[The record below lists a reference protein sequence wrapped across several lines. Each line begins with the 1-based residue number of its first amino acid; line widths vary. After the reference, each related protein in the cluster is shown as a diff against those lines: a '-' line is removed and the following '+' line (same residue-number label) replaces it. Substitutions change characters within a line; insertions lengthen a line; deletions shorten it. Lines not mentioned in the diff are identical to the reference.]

1 MSGHA
6 RQGVATDMV
15 TVCLVDGEATGWAV
29 SGSFF
34 QDVRKTKNGSFIRPE
49 LGTGSIHHGT
59 FPGSPNVSY
68 GVSVK

>member
-1 MSGHA
+1 M
-6 RQGVATDMV
+6 
-15 TVCLVDGEATGWAV
+15 GEATGWAV

-59 FPGSPNVSY
+59 FPGSPY
-68 GVSVK
+68 GVSVKWAMGVGAGMSTPLASSEN